1 MKKVISIMILF
12 IMIFIISPKVYAYSK
27 DIEVKVEKTT
37 NVTLKKGTINNNS
50 ISLTMDDYSFQIS
63 SSLNNLEV
71 IIIKVENEAY
81 DYINSKTNS
90 NQNYYISF
98 YQNNQKVSNPKAKI
112 KITNDEK
119 MLNVFNNEGELLYK
133 DDKNISLDKNDYF
146 ITVTDKVNLQSEKF
160 LLIDEDT
167 SLEEIS
173 NIVVNSG
180 ATVEVYNSKNEK
192 ININSDLGTDY
203 RVVIKNGDEINEYI
217 IITDGDVTGDA
228 EINFFDVTKL
238 YHYTKGMIDLK
249 ETFEIAGDFAR
260 DGSIDFIDVTK
271 LYHYTKGITPEV

>member
-1 MKKVISIMILF
+1 
-12 IMIFIISPKVYAYSK
+12 
-27 DIEVKVEKTT
+27 
-37 NVTLKKGTINNNS
+37 
-50 ISLTMDDYSFQIS
+50 
-63 SSLNNLEV
+63 
-71 IIIKVENEAY
+71 
-81 DYINSKTNS
+81 
-90 NQNYYISF
+90 
-98 YQNNQKVSNPKAKI
+98 
-112 KITNDEK
+112 